1 MSIKNADGNRS
12 SRDMKYS
19 MRMASAIE
27 DPVLPAHP
35 RTLPKNEAD
44 GSSPAAPQSLAPS
57 VIAPTSNSVATIF
70 RAYWRALAHYAGARL
85 WLTVLLL
92 IGTGLLEGYG
102 LLLLLPLLHTLGLG
116 AALSA
121 PGANWA
127 VATLSAAHAPVTL
140 SVILALFVGIKT
152 LQAILRAAS
161 NTLSLRIDTG
171 FICFLRDRFYRAMMD
186 ANWLF
191 LTRSRGSELSDALL
205 TELPSVSIVTRQ
217 LLMLLSSAV
226 IASVQIGVAFVLSP
240 TMTAVAVG
248 CGVVM
253 VAGLRRF
260 RRKSFQL
267 AKTAQQ
273 HRAEMTAAVHEH
285 LAGLKITKSHGRE
298 AQQFGRFTQA
308 MRTIAEHT
316 LRVHRAQTW
325 TSIWTE
331 IGAVVALAVFV
342 DVAIVVRHV
351 NAAQLLVLVFIF
363 TRLLGQSTLLQ
374 TLWQQIVQGL
384 PAFAS
389 AERLRQQLV
398 AAAEPPIPADASRMA
413 LTHGITVESVSFRYD
428 PAHQAAALSGI
439 DAFIPVRRV
448 TALCGPSGAGK
459 STLADVLLG
468 LLAPTQGRVLVD
480 GASLDGDRLHAWRQ
494 SVGYVPQETFLFHDT
509 VRANLLWA
517 APSASEAELRTALRA
532 AAAEEFVDRLPQ
544 GLDTI
549 VGDRGVR
556 LSGGERQRIALAR
569 ALLRRPTL
577 LVLDEATSSLDTH
590 NERLVQ
596 DAIERLRG
604 EITIV
609 VIAHRLS
616 TVRFADTILV
626 LEHGRVAESG
636 TWDDLGTREGGVFR
650 RLVEADRK

>member
-1 MSIKNADGNRS
+1 M
-12 SRDMKYS
+12 
-19 MRMASAIE
+19 
-27 DPVLPAHP
+27 
-35 RTLPKNEAD
+35 
-44 GSSPAAPQSLAPS
+44 
-57 VIAPTSNSVATIF
+57 
-70 RAYWRALAHYAGARL
+70 
-85 WLTVLLL
+85 LL
-92 IGTGLLEGYG
+92 IATGLLEGYG
-102 LLLLLPLLHTLGLG
+102 LLLLLPLLHTLGFG

-121 PGANWA
+121 RGANWA
-127 VATLSAAHAPVTL
+127 VATLSAAHAPLTL
-140 SVILALFVGIKT
+140 SVILGLFVGIKT

-161 NTLSLRIDTG
+161 NTLSLRIDTA

-248 CGVVM
+248 SGVIM
-253 VAGLRRF
+253 MAGLRRF
-260 RRKSFQL
+260 RRRSFQL

-298 AQQFGRFTQA
+298 AQQFGRFTRA
-308 MRTIAEHT
+308 MQTIAEHT

-342 DVAIVVRHV
+342 YVAIVARHV

-363 TRLLGQSTLLQ
+363 TRLLGQSSLLQ
-374 TLWQQIVQGL
+374 TLWHQIVQGL

-389 AERLRQQLV
+389 AERLRHQLL
-398 AAAEPPIPADASRMA
+398 AAAEPPVPADVSRIA
-413 LTHGITVESVSFRYD
+413 LTQGIRLERVSFRYD
-428 PAHQAAALSGI
+428 AAHSTTALSGVE
-439 DAFIPVRRV
+439 ALVAVRQV

-459 STLADVLLG
+459 STFADILLG
-468 LLAPTQGRVLVD
+468 LLAPMEGRVLVD
-480 GASLDGDRLHAWRQ
+480 DAPLSGDRLHAWRQ

-517 APSASEAELRTALRA
+517 MPSASEAELRMALRA

-544 GLDTI
+544 GIDTI

-616 TVRFADTILV
+616 TVRFADTIPV
-626 LEHGRVAESG
+626 LEHGRVVESG
-636 TWDDLGTREGGVFR
+636 TWEELGTRDGGVFR

>member
-1 MSIKNADGNRS
+1 M
-12 SRDMKYS
+12 
-19 MRMASAIE
+19 
-27 DPVLPAHP
+27 
-35 RTLPKNEAD
+35 T
-44 GSSPAAPQSLAPS
+44 
-57 VIAPTSNSVATIF
+57 APTSHSPATIF
-70 RAYWRALAHYAGARL
+70 RAYWHALARFAGGRL
-85 WLTVLLL
+85 WLAVLLL
-92 IGTGLLEGYG
+92 IATGLLEGYG
-102 LLLLLPLLHTLGLG
+102 LLLLLPLLHTLGFG

-121 PGANWA
+121 RGANWA
-127 VATLSAAHAPVTL
+127 MATLSAAHAPLTL
-140 SVILALFVGIKT
+140 SVILGLFVAIKT
-152 LQAILRAAS
+152 LQSILRSAS
-161 NTLSLRIDTG
+161 NTLSLRIETA
-171 FICFLRDRFYRAMMD
+171 FTCFLRDRFYRAMMD

-205 TELPSVSIVTRQ
+205 TELPSVSLVTRQ
-217 LLMLLSSAV
+217 LLMLLSSVA

-248 CGVVM
+248 CGVVI
-253 VAGLRRF
+253 VLGLRRF
-260 RRKSFQL
+260 RRRSFQL

-298 AQQFGRFTQA
+298 AQQFGRFTRA
-308 MRTIAEHT
+308 MQTIAEHT

-342 DVAIVVRHV
+342 YVAIVVRHV

-363 TRLLGQSTLLQ
+363 TRLLGQSNLLQ
-374 TLWQQIVQGL
+374 ALWHQIIQGL

-389 AERLRQQLV
+389 AERLRDRLV
-398 AAAEPPIPADASRMA
+398 AAAEPPAPATATRLA
-413 LTHGITVESVSFRYD
+413 LAEGARLERVSFRYD
-428 PAHQAAALSGI
+428 STHGATALANVDVSIPARQ
-439 DAFIPVRRV
+439 V

-468 LLAPTQGRVLVD
+468 LLAPTEGRVLVD
-480 GASLDGDRLHAWRQ
+480 GIPLAGDRLHAWRQ
-494 SVGYVPQETFLFHDT
+494 SVGYVPQEAFLFHDT

-517 APSASEAELRTALRA
+517 APSATEAELRVALRA
-532 AAAEEFVDRLPQ
+532 AAAEDFVDRLPQ
-544 GLDTI
+544 GLDTV

-604 EITIV
+604 ELTIV

-616 TVRFADTILV
+616 TVRFADAIVV

-636 TWDDLGTREGGVFR
+636 TWDELGAREGGVFR